1 MPYAPGIQD
10 ISGQLIAQG
19 MSQAGAARA
28 RAIES
33 LGESI
38 AGGIKQYQQ
47 NQMFTNQALGKFGQ
61 QLQDPT
67 FKQYVNQV
75 VNDDP
80 NGPQVPDALKKA
92 FKNAAAGK
100 VDIYD
105 AALLGTATE
114 GYQQN
119 RMRQAQMQSMLSE
132 NQLRQAQTLKALA
145 ELQAIGVPRGQVMTI
160 DEFQKLPS
168 TIDATAKPIPSQ
180 PGYVEVTGYN
190 LRAPVQPKTPVVIQ
204 GDALT
209 RVVDPNDPTKVLAT
223 YENIKVGPGQRL
235 VTEPAT
241 TAAPASLPQFLPS
254 GSMLGPA
261 PTQPQVPAAALKAM
275 APAVGGMKIV
285 NVPGGEAEQKA
296 EAATAAQVSK
306 AEREMRSAGNILE
319 AIDIIKRNKDQT
331 SFGVAPVGMFAGGR
345 RMVSQPAVNI
355 GEALNTIKANI
366 GFLELR
372 DLKESGTSIGNLAIK
387 ELENFQSLQGSL
399 SQDLGRPEFD
409 RSLKRFENN
418 AAIRI
423 ERIKLLKDAYD
434 AGKTKLE
441 GTDKKRFDEL
451 GNRLLL
457 GEKQTAATGTQGAAA
472 PSGGNVVRL
481 NVQRGES
488 AGTSTLAPAA
498 PDLSAFEGRV
508 LVNPQ
513 GKRVRIVNGKEV
525 PLQ

>member
-1 MPYAPGIQD
+1 
-10 ISGQLIAQG
+10 
-19 MSQAGAARA
+19 
-28 RAIES
+28 
-33 LGESI
+33 
-38 AGGIKQYQQ
+38 
-47 NQMFTNQALGKFGQ
+47 
-61 QLQDPT
+61 
-67 FKQYVNQV
+67 
-75 VNDDP
+75 
-80 NGPQVPDALKKA
+80 
-92 FKNAAAGK
+92 
-100 VDIYD
+100 
-105 AALLGTATE
+105 
-114 GYQQN
+114 
-119 RMRQAQMQSMLSE
+119 
-132 NQLRQAQTLKALA
+132 
-145 ELQAIGVPRGQVMTI
+145 
-160 DEFQKLPS
+160 
-168 TIDATAKPIPSQ
+168 
-180 PGYVEVTGYN
+180 
-190 LRAPVQPKTPVVIQ
+190 
-204 GDALT
+204 
-209 RVVDPNDPTKVLAT
+209 
-223 YENIKVGPGQRL
+223 
-235 VTEPAT
+235 
-241 TAAPASLPQFLPS
+241 
-254 GSMLGPA
+254 MLGPA
-261 PTQPQVPAAALKAM
+261 PTQPQVAAAALKAM

>member
-38 AGGIKQYQQ
+38 SGGIKQYQQ
-47 NQMFTNQALGKFGQ
+47 NQMFTQQALGKFGQ
-61 QLQDPT
+61 QLQDPK
-67 FKQYVNQV
+67 FKQYFDQV
-75 VNDDP
+75 INDDP
-80 NGPQVPDALKKA
+80 NAPQVPDALKKA

-114 GYQQN
+114 GYQQE
-119 RMRQAQMQSMLSE
+119 RMRQAQRQSMYFENLQRLAAASE
-132 NQLRQAQTLKALA
+132 ALRK
-145 ELQAIGVPRGQVMTI
+145 GQPQGLVMTI
-160 DEFQKLPS
+160 EDFQKLPS
-168 TIDATAKPIPSQ
+168 TIDATAKPIPGS
-180 PGYVEVTGYN
+180 PGQVEVTGYN
-190 LRAPVQPKTPVVIQ
+190 LRAPAQPKAPVVIQ
-204 GDALT
+204 GDAIT
-209 RVVDPNDPTKVLAT
+209 RVVDPADPTKVLAT

-235 VTEPAT
+235 VTEPTST
-241 TAAPASLPQFLPS
+241 TAPASLPQFLPS
-254 GSMLGPA
+254 GSMVGPA
-261 PTQPQVPAAALKAM
+261 PAQPTIPAAALKAM
-275 APAVGGMKIV
+275 APAGGGMRIEDI
-285 NVPGGEAEQKA
+285 PGGEAAQKA
-296 EAATAAQVSK
+296 KAAAAAQVSK

-319 AIDIIKRNKDQT
+319 AVNIIKRNKGQT
-331 SFGVAPVGMFAGGR
+331 AFGVDPVGMFSGGR

-387 ELENFQSLQGSL
+387 ELENFQALQGSL
-399 SQDLGRPEFD
+399 SQDLGMPEFD
-409 RSLKRFENN
+409 RSLKRFEKN

-434 AGKTKLE
+434 AGKTELE
-441 GTDKKRFDEL
+441 GADKKRFDQL

-457 GEKQTAATGTQGAAA
+457 GEKEEAETGTQGATTSA
-472 PSGGNVVRL
+472 GNVVRL
-481 NVQRGES
+481 NVQRGAS
-488 AGTSTLAPAA
+488 AGTSTLSPAA

-508 LVNPQ
+508 LINPQ